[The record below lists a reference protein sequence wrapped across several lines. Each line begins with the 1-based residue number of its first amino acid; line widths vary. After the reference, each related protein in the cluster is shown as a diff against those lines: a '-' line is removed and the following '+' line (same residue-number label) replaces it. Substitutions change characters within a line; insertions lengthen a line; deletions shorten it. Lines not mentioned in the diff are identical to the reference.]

1 MSIRF
6 TPNVLLSIAMALSL
20 ILAFLMLA
28 VAMDQRWLGAK
39 LTDNPRL
46 ATPQAFEGLW
56 LNSIDR
62 NSPLSRHSD
71 IPEGLASITAIS
83 GADGRIIQLMPN
95 DLIEEPDALASYAAM
110 RDFFARQSKLNA
122 VLRQPEVMLHV
133 QSQEGDTSIHQIK
146 PQQERP
152 VSSLPLAFWLQIGVG
167 LAGFWMGTWIW
178 VLRRAEWATRMFALA
193 GAGLLISAFPAA
205 IYSTRELALPGD
217 LFQWLSIFN
226 HAGAIIFGMGMI
238 GLFLQY
244 PRKLV
249 KSRWLLVPVTL
260 LAASQVVDI
269 WQLVEGPAFGFHLA
283 VVLAMLSIITLVL
296 VQLKVAKGNP
306 RDRAI
311 LSWFGLSAVIGAGAF
326 VATVITP
333 NLLGIGSFVSQG
345 EAFLFFLLVYIGAAF
360 GVARFRLFQ
369 LGEWAFRILFYV
381 IGVLLLLGLD
391 AILIATIVDNR
402 APAFA
407 LSLLIVSLV
416 WLPLRDR
423 LERLLLSRGE
433 TLDYENLF
441 RQVMD
446 VALTPPGRDQHAR
459 WRSLLEHAFRPLSME
474 ITQNTHTKAK
484 LMEDGL
490 ALSIPAIGDLTS
502 CRLEYADSG
511 RKLFS
516 LRDVALA
523 NELLAMLTN
532 AQESRVAY
540 EKGVAEERQRIARD
554 IHDNI
559 GVQLLGA
566 LHSQNAN
573 RKNTFIR
580 ETLTDLRDIINNA
593 GMQGAPLDEVLA
605 DLRAQIAEFLCAA
618 NIALDWQVKRDEPVV
633 LPMIAVHTLRSVIRE
648 AVQNTLKYAGA
659 EQVSIHVDFTRPM
672 LTIRVAD
679 DGCGFSAEN
688 VTVGH
693 GLDHM
698 RTRMIGLGGT
708 FTLGEQANNQGSV
721 ITVQFPVT

>member
-1 MSIRF
+1 
-6 TPNVLLSIAMALSL
+6 
-20 ILAFLMLA
+20 
-28 VAMDQRWLGAK
+28 
-39 LTDNPRL
+39 
-46 ATPQAFEGLW
+46 
-56 LNSIDR
+56 
-62 NSPLSRHSD
+62 
-71 IPEGLASITAIS
+71 
-83 GADGRIIQLMPN
+83 
-95 DLIEEPDALASYAAM
+95 
-110 RDFFARQSKLNA
+110 
-122 VLRQPEVMLHV
+122 
-133 QSQEGDTSIHQIK
+133 
-146 PQQERP
+146 
-152 VSSLPLAFWLQIGVG
+152 
-167 LAGFWMGTWIW
+167 
-178 VLRRAEWATRMFALA
+178 
-193 GAGLLISAFPAA
+193 
-205 IYSTRELALPGD
+205 
-217 LFQWLSIFN
+217 
-226 HAGAIIFGMGMI
+226 
-238 GLFLQY
+238 
-244 PRKLV
+244 
-249 KSRWLLVPVTL
+249 
-260 LAASQVVDI
+260 
-269 WQLVEGPAFGFHLA
+269 
-283 VVLAMLSIITLVL
+283 
-296 VQLKVAKGNP
+296 
-306 RDRAI
+306 
-311 LSWFGLSAVIGAGAF
+311 
-326 VATVITP
+326 
-333 NLLGIGSFVSQG
+333 
-345 EAFLFFLLVYIGAAF
+345 
-360 GVARFRLFQ
+360 
-369 LGEWAFRILFYV
+369 
-381 IGVLLLLGLD
+381 
-391 AILIATIVDNR
+391 
-402 APAFA
+402 
-407 LSLLIVSLV
+407 
-416 WLPLRDR
+416 
-423 LERLLLSRGE
+423 
-433 TLDYENLF
+433 
-441 RQVMD
+441 MD

-474 ITQNTHTKAK
+474 IMQNTHTKAK

-605 DLRAQIAEFLCAA
+605 DLRAQIAEYLCAA
-618 NIALDWQVKRDEPVV
+618 NIALDWQVKGDEPVM